1 MDDGNKLKNLSERIA
16 YIWLLPIV
24 GLTTAVWFS
33 KDSYAILIAHSFQ
46 LVCCLFLFFIAGYI
60 FSLMKKDSLISFK
73 LLMLFLASN
82 SILIALLSFFLSYY
96 LNPVWGLGLILF
108 GVLVLNQYPLPTEL
122 NHKFPPWYLGLINR
136 ITVMLCICIMVMLAY
151 WLNPYSEPLKLYKL

>member
-1 MDDGNKLKNLSERIA
+1 MNDEHQLKNLNERIA
-16 YIWLLPIV
+16 YIWMSPIV
-24 GLTTAVWFS
+24 GLTTAVWFT

-60 FSLMKKDSLISFK
+60 FSLMKKSSLVSFTPS
-73 LLMLFLASN
+73 MLFLVSN
-82 SILIALLSFFLSYY
+82 LILIALLSFFFSYY
-96 LNPVWGLGLILF
+96 LSPVWGLGLMLF
-108 GVLVLNQYPLPTEL
+108 GFLLLNQYPLPEEL

>member
-1 MDDGNKLKNLSERIA
+1 MNDEHQLKNLSERIA
-16 YIWLLPIV
+16 YIWMFPIV
-24 GLTTAVWFS
+24 GLTTAVWFT

-60 FSLMKKDSLISFK
+60 FSLMNKSSLVSFK
-73 LLMLFLASN
+73 SSMLFLISN
-82 SILIALLSFFLSYY
+82 SILIAFLSFFLSYY
-96 LNPVWGLGLILF
+96 FSPVWGLGLMLF
-108 GVLVLNQYPLPTEL
+108 GVLLLNQYPLSAEL

>member
-1 MDDGNKLKNLSERIA
+1 MNDEHQLKNLSERIA
-16 YIWLLPIV
+16 YIWMSPIV
-24 GLTTAVWFS
+24 GLTTAVWFT

-60 FSLMKKDSLISFK
+60 FSLMKKSSLVRFK
-73 LLMLFLASN
+73 PSMLFLASN
-82 SILIALLSFFLSYY
+82 SILIALLSFFFSYY
-96 LNPVWGLGLILF
+96 LSPVWGLGLMLF
-108 GVLVLNQYPLPTEL
+108 GFLLLNQYPLSEEL

>member
-1 MDDGNKLKNLSERIA
+1 MGDGNKLKNLSERIA
-16 YIWLLPIV
+16 CIWLLPIV

-33 KDSYAILIAHSFQ
+33 KDSYAILIAHLFQ
-46 LVCCLFLFFIAGYI
+46 LVCYLFLFFIAGYI
-60 FSLMKKDSLISFK
+60 FSLMKKNSLVSFK
-73 LLMLFLASN
+73 LLMLFLASY

-96 LNPVWGLGLILF
+96 LNPVWGLGLMLF
-108 GVLVLNQYPLPTEL
+108 GVLLLNKYPFPVEL
-122 NHKFPPWYLGLINR
+122 NLKFPPWYLGLINR

>member
-24 GLTTAVWFS
+24 GLTAAVWFS

-46 LVCCLFLFFIAGYI
+46 LVCCLFLFFISGYI
-60 FSLMKKDSLISFK
+60 ISLMKKDSLVSFR

-96 LNPVWGLGLILF
+96 LNPAWGLGLILF

>member
-1 MDDGNKLKNLSERIA
+1 MS
-16 YIWLLPIV
+16 PIV
-24 GLTTAVWFS
+24 GLSTAVWFT

-46 LVCCLFLFFIAGYI
+46 LVCCLFLFFIGGYI
-60 FSLMKKDSLISFK
+60 FSLMKKSSLVSFK
-73 LLMLFLASN
+73 HSMLFLVSTI
-82 SILIALLSFFLSYY
+82 ILIAFLSFFFSYY
-96 LNPVWGLGLILF
+96 LSPVWGLGSMLF
-108 GVLVLNQYPLPTEL
+108 GFFLLNQYPLPTEL

>member
-1 MDDGNKLKNLSERIA
+1 MNDEHQLKNLSERIA
-16 YIWLLPIV
+16 YIWMSPIV
-24 GLTTAVWFS
+24 GLTTAVWFT

-60 FSLMKKDSLISFK
+60 FSLMKKSSLVRFK
-73 LLMLFLASN
+73 PSMLFLVSN
-82 SILIALLSFFLSYY
+82 LILIALLSFFFSYY
-96 LNPVWGLGLILF
+96 LSPVWGLGLMLF
-108 GVLVLNQYPLPTEL
+108 GFLLLNQYPLPAEL